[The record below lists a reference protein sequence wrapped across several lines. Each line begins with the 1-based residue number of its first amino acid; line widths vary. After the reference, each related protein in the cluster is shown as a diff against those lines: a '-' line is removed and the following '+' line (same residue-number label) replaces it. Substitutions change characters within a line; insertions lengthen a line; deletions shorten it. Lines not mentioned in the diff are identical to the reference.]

1 MTEPKLIMWDGV
13 KAMNLARLPDS
24 AFTWFTPGSSDTD
37 ELKER
42 YRAVPWLWRGVDL
55 RAQAVASL
63 PFAIVDKN
71 GEDYD
76 TSEDYQNAVGF
87 LPNPGNLFHLVE
99 ASLTLLGRSY
109 LFRLYNQAA
118 TLGLRYI
125 LAESITPI
133 VEEALGLTGF
143 TRQLA
148 TGTLK
153 LDIEDLVYFWARDA
167 FTEIG
172 PPLEGASPAA
182 AALQAASV
190 LYNVDEFASMFFE
203 RGAIKAMLIK
213 AGGSPPEE
221 EKKRLKAFW
230 RRAFSGAKN
239 WWTSEIVSADVE
251 VEIIGEGLESLANTN
266 LTTSKRE
273 DIAVALGI
281 PMTILWSTEAGGLG
295 GGGVVESDERK
306 FYEQTVV
313 PEARFIAA
321 TLNEQV
327 FSALDLRLVFRPE
340 TLDVFQADEAQRAS
354 ALVSYVNAGYPV
366 GLASQVL
373 GVELPTGYDYDDLDR
388 MKEERATA
396 ALERQKQQVQAFG
409 GPQQGASQEAIR
421 ADLRRW
427 RTKAKKAGG
436 IVPFESEYIPPA
448 LKASIEATI
457 QEIGVDTAFD
467 FLAVKKKSSRVG
479 AR

>member
-1 MTEPKLIMWDGV
+1 M
-13 KAMNLARLPDS
+13 
-24 AFTWFTPGSSDTD
+24 
-37 ELKER
+37 
-42 YRAVPWLWRGVDL
+42 
-55 RAQAVASL
+55 
-63 PFAIVDKN
+63 
-71 GEDYD
+71 
-76 TSEDYQNAVGF
+76 
-87 LPNPGNLFHLVE
+87 
-99 ASLTLLGRSY
+99 
-109 LFRLYNQAA
+109 
-118 TLGLRYI
+118 
-125 LAESITPI
+125 
-133 VEEALGLTGF
+133 
-143 TRQLA
+143 
-148 TGTLK
+148 
-153 LDIEDLVYFWARDA
+153 
-167 FTEIG
+167 
-172 PPLEGASPAA
+172 
-182 AALQAASV
+182 
-190 LYNVDEFASMFFE
+190 
-203 RGAIKAMLIK
+203 
-213 AGGSPPEE
+213 
-221 EKKRLKAFW
+221 
-230 RRAFSGAKN
+230 
-239 WWTSEIVSADVE
+239 
-251 VEIIGEGLESLANTN
+251 
-266 LTTSKRE
+266 
-273 DIAVALGI
+273 ALGI

-409 GPQQGASQEAIR
+409 GPRQGASQEAIR

-457 QEIGVDTAFD
+457 QEIGVDAAFD
-467 FLAVKKKSSRVG
+467 FLAVKKKSHRAG